1 MKITTLINI
10 LLIASLFILTP
21 FTASSEIIDLFP
33 DTPKSVVIEI
43 HQPDMTIKSN
53 IAGTVRLNVSYF
65 DTTNNSTETILE
77 NFELTVQSNKKTI
90 SFDEPGYYLI
100 ELESDGIG
108 EIEISGEGVYTLN
121 LVIIGFFLIIR
132 IAIWVKFEY
141 F

>member
-33 DTPKSVVIEI
+33 DTSKSVVIEI

-90 SFDEPGYYLI
+90 PTDEPGYYLI